1 MAWKTIQ
8 CFVTDMARDKV
19 ALEAAITLAIREG
32 SHLDVCCL
40 GIDATEPAAWYT
52 GVHAL
57 ALPIALED
65 AARQAASQETLVRER
80 LRREDLPW
88 AVSALTSPL
97 IGLSQLVGDTA
108 RFADLVVAA
117 RPYGP
122 GRTIA
127 DESIVEAVLFNA
139 RTALLVVPE
148 AETPWLSGN
157 PDRVVMAWNDS
168 PEALQ
173 TARAALDWMGSA
185 GQVNIVIVEPHV
197 HSVDRSDPGGRISQM
212 LTRHGAK
219 VEVSVLP
226 KTVPEVADTLLRH
239 AQDQSAD
246 LLVMGAYGHSRLR
259 EAVLGGATRHILE
272 RTSLPVLMKH

>member
-8 CFVTDMARDKV
+8 VFVTDMARDKV
-19 ALEAAITLAIREG
+19 ALEAAIVLARRENG
-32 SHLDVCCL
+32 HLDVCCL

-57 ALPIALED
+57 ALPVALED
-65 AARQAASQETLVRER
+65 AARQAASQETLVRDR

-88 AVSALTSPL
+88 AVTAITSPL
-97 IGLSQLVGDTA
+97 IGLSQLVGDAA
-108 RFADLVVAA
+108 RFADIVVSA

-127 DESIVEAVLFNA
+127 NESIVEAVLFNA

-148 AETPWLSGN
+148 GEISWLAAR
-157 PDRVVMAWNDS
+157 PKTVLLAWNDS

-173 TARAALDWMGSA
+173 TARAGLDWMGGA
-185 GQVNIVIVEPHV
+185 DRVNIVIVEPHV

-212 LTRHGAK
+212 LARHGAK
-219 VEVSVLP
+219 VEVTVLP

-239 AQDQSAD
+239 GEDQGAD

-272 RTSLPVLMKH
+272 RTRLPVLMKH